1 MLPQEVGPF
10 QFTGLKDYD
19 YIKSLLRK
27 INLRKVK
34 AMNYESHAVITKM
47 RLEKKKYAYEYQ
59 PRLKWES
66 IANKETLEEVQE
78 VRRKLKEERERLA
91 VQKMGIEEIIDVME
105 VDEGEQYH
113 PTKIKRVEELQEE

>member
-10 QFTGLKDYD
+10 QFTRLKAYD

-27 INLRKVK
+27 TNLRKVK
-34 AMNYESHAVITKM
+34 AMNYEYHAVITKM

-66 IANKETLEEVQE
+66 IANKETLEEV
-78 VRRKLKEERERLA
+78 
-91 VQKMGIEEIIDVME
+91 
-105 VDEGEQYH
+105 
-113 PTKIKRVEELQEE
+113 